1 MYVHTSAM
9 FAFLGGGI
17 FNHVRNVHTKS
28 YLNLWMKHS
37 NSTSILSCKNAT
49 GQFWDERN
57 PKLLRGSMKQAFN

>member
-17 FNHVRNVHTKS
+17 FNHVQNVNTKS
-28 YLNLWMKHS
+28 CLNFW
-37 NSTSILSCKNAT
+37 ILSCKNAT

-57 PKLLRGSMKQAFN
+57 PKLLRGSMKQAFNW